1 MGSETGLVNLQY
13 ALDTFY
19 LLMCGTLVVWMA
31 AGFTMLEAGLVR
43 AKNTTDILT
52 KNAGLYAVACVTFAL
67 VGYDLAFGGSGGG
80 FLPDAWFATRE
91 SIAKAVELRAGDEA
105 RHAPLAHFFFQT
117 AFVAT
122 SMSII
127 SGAVAERMKLWAF
140 LFFAVV
146 FTGLTYPLQAMWSWG
161 GGWLQA
167 AGFQDFAGAGVVHL
181 TGATAALAAV
191 LLLGPRAGKYGA
203 DGQTNAIPGANLPL
217 ATLGMFVL
225 WIGWFG
231 FNGGSLLKVSGVEA
245 ADTLAAIFLNTNAAA
260 CGGLLV
266 ALVTSRVL
274 FGKSD
279 LTMAINGALAG
290 LVSIT
295 AAPAH
300 WAVGHALLV
309 GAFGGG
315 LVVLSI
321 LLMERFR
328 IDDPVGAISV
338 HGICAIWSLLA
349 ACLSGNEAVT
359 FGAQLLGIVTI
370 IAWSFSVSLL
380 VWAVLKA
387 TMGIRV
393 GEQDEYEGLDLSECG
408 MDAYPEF
415 TLPGGDLSEY
425 HGGGGVTLE
434 RAGVARARVV
444 RGTAPKS
451 EPPDPMRP
459 SPGDAGVPPATN
471 PTGA

>member
-1 MGSETGLVNLQY
+1 MDSEAGVVNLHY

-19 LLMCGTLVVWMA
+19 ILMCGTLVVWMA

-43 AKNTTDILT
+43 ARNTVDILT

-67 VGYDLAFGGSGGG
+67 VGYRLAFGGSAGGV
-80 FLPDAWFATRE
+80 LPDSWFGSPTGGAGALGIRG
-91 SIAKAVELRAGDEA
+91 VEF
-105 RHAPLAHFFFQT
+105 RHSNLALFFFQT
-117 AFVAT
+117 AFAAT
-122 SMSII
+122 AMSII

-140 LFFAVV
+140 LIFAAV
-146 FTGLTYPLQAMWSWG
+146 FTGILYPLQAMWSWG
-161 GGWLQA
+161 GGWLQE

-181 TGATAALAAV
+181 TGGSAALAAV

-203 DGQTNAIPGANLPL
+203 GGEVNAIPGANLPL
-217 ATLGMFVL
+217 TTLGMFVL

-231 FNGGSLLKVSGVEA
+231 FNGGSALKVSGVGA
-245 ADTLAAIFLNTNAAA
+245 ADTVAAAFLNTNAAA

-266 ALVTSRVL
+266 ALVTSRTL

-295 AAPAH
+295 ASPAH
-300 WAVGHALLV
+300 WSVVDALLV

-321 LLMERFR
+321 LLLERFR

-338 HGICAIWSLLA
+338 HGVCAIWSLLVA
-349 ACLSGNEAVT
+349 SLSDNEAAT
-359 FGAQLLGIVTI
+359 FGVQLLGVVAIV
-370 IAWSFSVSLL
+370 AWSFSTSLL
-380 VWAVLKA
+380 VWAALRA
-387 TMGIRV
+387 TLGIRI
-393 GEQDEYEGLDLSECG
+393 GAEEESEGLDLSECG

-415 TLPGGDLSEY
+415 TLPGGGDPS
-425 HGGGGVTLE
+425 GNDAS
-434 RAGVARARVV
+434 AG
-444 RGTAPKS
+444 T
-451 EPPDPMRP
+451 
-459 SPGDAGVPPATN
+459 
-471 PTGA
+471 